1 MKKLILLI
9 VTMLMVSSCVVL
21 RNQTRYTVVNATIF
35 QVLDSNTA
43 LALTHDDFE
52 VIKVVTR
59 EEIYFDGRPIIG
71 LFVLVDT
78 YAYNT
83 VEGRYKVVPVY
94 IRYREYQKYR
104 GPY

>member
-1 MKKLILLI
+1 MKKFILLLI
-9 VTMLMVSSCVVL
+9 TTLLVSSCVVL
-21 RNQTRYTVVNATIF
+21 RNQNRVQFVNATIY
-35 QVLDSNTA
+35 QVIDSNTA
-43 LALTHDDFE
+43 LAITHDLE
-52 VIKVVTR
+52 VLKVVTR

-83 VEGRYKVVPVY
+83 MNGRYKVVPVY
-94 IRYREYQKYR
+94 IRYSEYQKYR

>member
-1 MKKLILLI
+1 MKKFILLLI
-9 VTMLMVSSCVVL
+9 TTLLVSSCVVL
-21 RNQTRYTVVNATIF
+21 RNQNRVQFVNATIY
-35 QVLDSNTA
+35 QVIDSNTA
-43 LALTHDDFE
+43 LAITHDLE
-52 VIKVVTR
+52 VLKVVTR

-83 VEGRYKVVPVY
+83 VNGRYKVVPVY
-94 IRYREYQKYR
+94 IRYSEYQKYR

>member
-1 MKKLILLI
+1 MKRFILLLI
-9 VTMLMVSSCVVL
+9 TTLLVSSCVVL
-21 RNQTRYTVVNATIF
+21 RNQNRVQFVNATIY
-35 QVLDSNTA
+35 QVIDSNTA
-43 LALTHDDFE
+43 LAITHDLE
-52 VIKVVTR
+52 VLKVVTR

-83 VEGRYKVVPVY
+83 MNGRYKVVPVY
-94 IRYREYQKYR
+94 IRYSEYQKYR

>member
-1 MKKLILLI
+1 MKKFILLLI
-9 VTMLMVSSCVVL
+9 TTLLVSSCVVL
-21 RNQTRYTVVNATIF
+21 RNQNRVQFVNATIY
-35 QVLDSNTA
+35 QVIDSNTA
-43 LALTHDDFE
+43 LAMTNDLE
-52 VIKVVTR
+52 VLKVVTR

-83 VEGRYKVVPVY
+83 MNGRYKVVPVY
-94 IRYREYQKYR
+94 IRYSEYQKYR

>member
-1 MKKLILLI
+1 MKKFILLLI
-9 VTMLMVSSCVVL
+9 TTLLVSSCVVL
-21 RNQTRYTVVNATIF
+21 RNQNRVQFINATIY
-35 QVLDSNTA
+35 QVIDSNTA
-43 LALTHDDFE
+43 LAMTNDLE
-52 VIKVVTR
+52 VLKVVTR

-83 VEGRYKVVPVY
+83 INGRYKVVPVY
-94 IRYREYQKYR
+94 IRYSEYQKYR